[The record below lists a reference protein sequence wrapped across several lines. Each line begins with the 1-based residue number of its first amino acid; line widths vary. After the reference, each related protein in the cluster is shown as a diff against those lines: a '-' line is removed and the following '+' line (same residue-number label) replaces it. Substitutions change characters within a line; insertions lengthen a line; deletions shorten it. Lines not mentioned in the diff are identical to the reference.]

1 MTKYLLF
8 ILLFSSFTFGQQSS
22 MKVMP
27 NKIYLFGEAHFVK
40 EKYDEMKVFIF
51 ECLDTLSPGKKVTM
65 YDTPKIRR
73 FY

>member
-27 NKIYLFGEAHFVK
+27 NKIEPNKIVI
-40 EKYDEMKVFIF
+40 DENNF
-51 ECLDTLSPGKKVTM
+51 L
-65 YDTPKIRR
+65 YIRSMSTNESQ
-73 FY
+73 